1 MDYLTPSII
10 AIAAKKTFSHRTI
23 MATPDRDRSLQYGSE
38 INAVSRI
45 LEEETQ
51 ETVVESVVDSI
62 EPPL

>member
-1 MDYLTPSII
+1 
-10 AIAAKKTFSHRTI
+10 

-45 LEEETQ
+45 LEEEIQ
-51 ETVVESVVDSI
+51 ETVIETVLDSI